1 MDTIKIGCENDLHYY
16 GYPSRQ
22 ASVMHTIVH
31 LPSLFKQ
38 RLVSGI
44 MMRTVF
50 PEYTYVLSYVGRS
63 DLPRGIAERVQEVEM
78 YLPTHLHP
86 LSFVAFSNDNRF
98 ILNCLQSWPDENLVE
113 ELVRLLNEN
122 NIHASYVRCNDII
135 HDHFAIREMPHL
147 R

>member
-1 MDTIKIGCENDLHYY
+1 MDTIRIGCENDLHYY

-78 YLPTHLHP
+78 YPPTHLHP
-86 LSFVAFSNDNRF
+86 LSFVAFSNDNLF
-98 ILNCLQSWPDENLVE
+98 ILNCLQSWPEENLVK